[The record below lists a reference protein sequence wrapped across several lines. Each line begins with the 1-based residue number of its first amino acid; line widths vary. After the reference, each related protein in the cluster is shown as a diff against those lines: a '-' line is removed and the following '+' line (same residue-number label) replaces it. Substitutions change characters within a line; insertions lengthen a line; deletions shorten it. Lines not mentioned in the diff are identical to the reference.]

1 MKVFSNAVLILAV
14 SVWAIFAVDT
24 PLPISQEIKRC
35 DKSVVKCM
43 ENINECWFISY
54 LKPSEPICGSDQ
66 VTYNGECHLCSEILK
81 TPELYHAE
89 LQNLLNHQMIK
100 GNIMV
105 ATSSII
111 PCGRK
116 CWHWRKSIV
125 RGSNSLTFCFFNK

>member
-14 SVWAIFAVDT
+14 SVWAIFAVDFR
-24 PLPISQEIKRC
+24 LPTGPGAHLQETK
-35 DKSVVKCM
+35 VKCM

-116 CWHWRKSIV
+116 CWH
-125 RGSNSLTFCFFNK
+125 